1 MTILKDVLHAHLD
14 VRHVQVPPYV
24 LLALLMDLSFRT
36 MFALLIVVMELLLQV
51 NHVMIKIKYLEMD
64 AQTLAKY
71 KHFMYVVVNHQFVLI
86 TDQSFVVMEELVE
99 VKFVMMVTL
108 NKVMD
113 AQILV
118 KYKPDSLVQ
127 ANHQFALV
135 QTIIIQIKLEM

>member
-1 MTILKDVLHAHLD
+1 
-14 VRHVQVPPYV
+14 
-24 LLALLMDLSFRT
+24 

-51 NHVMIKIKYLEMD
+51 NHVMIKIKYQEMD

-71 KHFMYVVVNHQFVLI
+71 KHFMYVVANHQSVLI

-99 VKFVMMVTL
+99 VKSAMMVTL

-127 ANHQFALV
+127 VNHQFALA
-135 QTIIIQIKLEM
+135 QIIIIQIKLEM